1 MVTIPCFGHSQ
12 SYFDTRSL
20 EVNANQM
27 NYRNSIY
34 YLLLI
39 GFFLPSLSLASID
52 PPRNIIASINQYS
65 YANWVYWDPVPEAK
79 AYSVSV
85 QVSNQLPE
93 RNDFYT
99 APMIT
104 TGNFYRYSGLSPTA
118 DMKFVVYSCEDTACE
133 KKSKNWVSVVGKS
146 TVDKRV
152 QIASP
157 FSYSYAEEIGYLQIA
172 VKEDVLKDFQE
183 ITKSEMSDIRLS
195 IIEHC
200 QVDCYYRHS
209 RIDPGGRYSI
219 GWSKNYSERQ
229 KLKSNDESF
238 KLEIRL
244 CTAVE
249 ISPILKPF
257 FDESSAWGWKLK
269 ADGRLGEELICADGS
284 QSFEILRYSD
294 STWESKI
301 NAIDNVESSTD
312 QNNSENESLSNN
324 SDEDQSD
331 TIGENVTTDAPIEVN
346 DGESVSQINDI
357 ALGTLNWGGDFG
369 SSNWHEIPKTGIYHE
384 LIDSALK
391 FKASN
396 VKKYSGSSSIS
407 ATAAMNFFRGSNEE
421 WVNSWGP
428 DIIFGSLNSNTK
440 EVKTNFRR
448 SELIEVYASI
458 KSGNERIGVNG
469 GNFMI
474 FVKASIGSEILYGF
488 NGIINGWEIWNFG
501 KNFPWRASRA
511 GGEWSSLIGQLASDE
526 RVSVLQGVALPVGTY
541 EFHVLLRSC
550 KDTCS
555 SHMNIDPFVVTVSQ

>member
-1 MVTIPCFGHSQ
+1 M
-12 SYFDTRSL
+12 
-20 EVNANQM
+20 NANQM
-27 NYRNSIY
+27 KYRNSIY
-34 YLLLI
+34 CLLLF
-39 GFFLPSLSLASID
+39 GFFLPSLSLASLD
-52 PPRNIIASINQYS
+52 PPRNIIASVNQYS

-85 QVSNQLPE
+85 QVSNQIPE

-99 APMIT
+99 APTIT
-104 TGNFYRYSGLSPTA
+104 TGNFYRYSGLAPTA
-118 DMKFVVYSCEDTACE
+118 EMKFVVYSCEDTACE
-133 KKSKNWVSVVGKS
+133 NKSKNWVSVVGKS
-146 TVDKRV
+146 SVDKRV

-200 QVDCYYRHS
+200 QVDCYYKRS
-209 RIDPGGRYSI
+209 TINTDGRYSI
-219 GWSKNYSERQ
+219 GWSKNSSERQ

-249 ISPILKPF
+249 ISPILKPY
-257 FDESSAWGWKLK
+257 FDESSAWGWILK
-269 ADGRLGEELICADGS
+269 GGGKELICADGS

-301 NAIDNVESSTD
+301 NAIDKVESSTD
-312 QNNSENESLSNN
+312 QNNTENGSLGNN

-331 TIGENVTTDAPIEVN
+331 TIEENVTTDGPIEVN
-346 DGESVSQINDI
+346 DGESVSQIKDT

-384 LIDSALK
+384 LIDSSLK

-396 VKKYSGSSSIS
+396 VKKYSGGSL
-407 ATAAMNFFRGSNEE
+407 AGTAAMNFFRGSYEE
-421 WVNSWGP
+421 WENSWGP

-440 EVKTNFRR
+440 EVKTNFRG

-469 GNFMI
+469 GNIMI

-488 NGIINGWEIWNFG
+488 NGITNGWEIWNFG
-501 KNFPWRASRA
+501 KNYPWRASRA
-511 GGEWSSLIGQLASDE
+511 GGEWPSLIGQLASDE

-541 EFHVLLRSC
+541 EFHVLLLSC

-555 SHMNIDPFVVTVSQ
+555 SYMNIDPLVVTVSP